1 MLKGFILAIIFG
13 SIVGF
18 GVSNILV
25 TVNPQKIITGIPTP
39 TPISTSNSI
48 VTTPVISTPSL
59 TIEYPQNESIVET
72 ANITLKGNT
81 AGSSF
86 VLISTA
92 NDSYQTVADNS
103 GSFLVNLSLN
113 LGVNLLNIKSISPDD
128 IENSL
133 ELLVTYSTAK
143 LE

>member
-81 AGSSF
+81 AGS
-86 VLISTA
+86 
-92 NDSYQTVADNS
+92 YQTVADNS
-103 GSFLVNLSLN
+103 GSFLVDLSLN